1 MTRPESH
8 PIAEVTLCGDTGG
21 TGPERR
27 LIRSRAIIPFDL
39 LPHPLKTSQLSCNKL
54 PMIAEAKRALKA
66 KLVTVPTPQTG
77 FQHSTNDP
85 HRHRFEAL
93 PIRWTP
99 LLSMT
104 LPMTQAKNPCL
115 PEVEDVLFERRQG
128 FVISALL
135 PFAAHSPLPFA
146 VSSRLRTPFWSG
158 TKVIC
163 LSFHA
168 S

>member
-1 MTRPESH
+1 MTQPESH

-27 LIRSRAIIPFDL
+27 LTRNRAIIPFDL
-39 LPHPLKTSQLSCNKL
+39 LPHPLKTSQLSCSKL
-54 PMIAEAKRALKA
+54 AMLIEEKRAMNVNLA
-66 KLVTVPTPQTG
+66 TVPTPPIG
-77 FQHSTNDP
+77 LQHSTNDQ
-85 HRHRFEAL
+85 HRHRFEGL

-128 FVISALL
+128 FAISALL
-135 PFAAHSPLPFA
+135 PLPHILLC
-146 VSSRLRTPFWSG
+146 RLPSL
-158 TKVIC
+158 V
-163 LSFHA
+163 A
-168 S
+168 